1 MYIFLLLFYNFIGD
15 HFGGYLYVLK
25 VRIGDVKLFEQ
36 WRFLLMK
43 VFLRTPKFLDGFNC
57 EFKGEDSRK
66 RRNWGALFSS

>member
-36 WRFLLMK
+36 
-43 VFLRTPKFLDGFNC
+43 
-57 EFKGEDSRK
+57 
-66 RRNWGALFSS
+66 